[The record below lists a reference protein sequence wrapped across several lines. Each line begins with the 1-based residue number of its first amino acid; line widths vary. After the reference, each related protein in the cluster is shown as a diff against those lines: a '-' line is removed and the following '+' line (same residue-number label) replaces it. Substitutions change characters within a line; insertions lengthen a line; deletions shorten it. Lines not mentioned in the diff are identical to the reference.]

1 MSNNAFIIGQI
12 AIDLKRS
19 ALALHQNSN
28 DLGERFLVE
37 ANKKV
42 ELVKSDTFPNYVKQ
56 ILGKISETKDKEYL
70 LTYSVQLQNYA
81 TRK

>member
-1 MSNNAFIIGQI
+1 MSNNVFIIGQI
-12 AIDLKRS
+12 AVDLKRS

-28 DLGERFLVE
+28 DLGERFLLE
-37 ANKKV
+37 ANKKAV
-42 ELVKSDTFPNYVKQ
+42 SIKSDTLPDYVKL

-70 LTYSVQLQNYA
+70 LTYGVQLQNYA